1 MEERKAK
8 HSKRRHNSLTRTLIL
23 IICIVTMII
32 SGYHIIVWYRENK
45 KSQKVINKI
54 QNTIKIENDETVVD
68 FEELKKQNSN
78 TVAWLKVEGTEIEY
92 PVVKGK
98 DNSFY
103 LTHSFDDSYNNA
115 GWIFADYN
123 NTFDGEDK
131 HIVIY
136 GHNRRDGSMFGSLK
150 NVLEKDWCSN
160 EKNRTITFITE
171 EGNIEYQVFSVYK
184 IENEDYYITTKF
196 NSNEEFEKFI
206 TTIKNRSIYDFGTD
220 IKKTDKVLTLST
232 CANNNKYRVVL
243 HAKQADER

>member
-1 MEERKAK
+1 MGQQRLAHFIIEEV
-8 HSKRRHNSLTRTLIL
+8 L
-23 IICIVTMII
+23 
-32 SGYHIIVWYRENK
+32 VWK
-45 KSQKVINKI
+45 K
-54 QNTIKIENDETVVD
+54 E
-68 FEELKKQNSN
+68 KQNSN

-103 LTHSFDDSYNNA
+103 LTHSFDNSYNNA

-123 NTFDGEDK
+123 NTFDGEDEN
-131 HIVIY
+131 IVIY

-160 EKNRTITFITE
+160 EKNRTITFSTE
-171 EGNIEYQVFSVYK
+171 EGNIKYQVFSVYK

-206 TTIKNRSIYDFGTD
+206 TTIKNRSIYNFETNVA
-220 IKKTDKVLTLST
+220 KTDKVLTLST

-243 HAKQADER
+243 HAKKVNER